1 MRVMRSATSAAV
13 ASLIAAIVLVA
24 PAAGARGRAA
34 GGTIVGTVTTRE
46 AAGRPIRVTID
57 QAVCGASLPDEA
69 VVVDATG
76 HLANAVVTVAGVK
89 TPAPAEAMVTN
100 EKCRFVP
107 RVSTLRP
114 NGAVKMSSKDSVLH
128 TMHAAGSDGR
138 ALFNVSLPLPNMT
151 LSRPVDAPGPVTLS
165 CSTHTWMRG
174 YLFVTDELSAVSGPD
189 GRFRLDGVPAGP
201 VELRFWHET
210 LKSVPV
216 KVVVKDGATVS
227 VDFVAVK

>member
-1 MRVMRSATSAAV
+1 MTLRSSKVGSFLIASVMLV
-13 ASLIAAIVLVA
+13 AS
-24 PAAGARGRAA
+24 AGAARARA
-34 GGTIVGTVTTRE
+34 GGTITGTITTRE

-57 QAVCGASLPDEA
+57 QAVCGTSLPDES

-76 HLANAVVTVAGVK
+76 HLANAVVTVSGVK
-89 TPAPAEAMVTN
+89 SPAPADAVVTN
-100 EKCRFVP
+100 EKCRFEP

-114 NGAVKMSSKDSVLH
+114 NGTVKMSSKDAVLH
-128 TMHAAGSDGR
+128 TMHAAGGDGR

-151 LSRPVDAPGPVTLS
+151 LSRPVDAPGAVTLS

-174 YLFVTDELSAVSGPD
+174 YLYVTDELAAISGP
-189 GRFRLDGVPAGP
+189 GGKFRIDGVPAGT

-210 LKSVPV
+210 LKSPPV

-227 VDFVAVK
+227 VDFVAVR